1 MVNRKNFCDSLF
13 NIDDNIRF
21 VGIVNNEGEVVE
33 GGFKNGIKPL
43 LSVNEEQEMYLQSLS
58 NVTFFQSF
66 SKKFGPMD
74 YLLTRHKKISII
86 TIPFGK
92 EILCISVSSNSDID
106 KIRDIL
112 LKKVLDVFKK

>member
-1 MVNRKNFCDSLF
+1 MVNRKNFCDSIF
-13 NIDDNIRF
+13 SIDENIRF

-33 GGFKNGIKPL
+33 GGFKKGIKPL

-66 SKKFGPMD
+66 SKKFGPVD

-86 TIPFGK
+86 TIPFDK
-92 EILCISVSSNSDID
+92 EILCISVSSNADID
-106 KIRDIL
+106 KIRDN
-112 LKKVLDVFKK
+112 VLQRVSDIFKK